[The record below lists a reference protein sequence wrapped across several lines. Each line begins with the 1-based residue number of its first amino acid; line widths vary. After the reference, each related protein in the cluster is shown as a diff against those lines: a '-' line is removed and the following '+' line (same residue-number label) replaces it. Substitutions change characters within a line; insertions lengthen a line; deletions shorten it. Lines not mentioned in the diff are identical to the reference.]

1 MQPAPTKVSREVSPL
16 ELFFDLVFVF
26 AVVQLSHHLLE
37 HLTWAGAAET
47 AVLLVA
53 VYCVWAYTSF
63 EATLLNVEAA
73 RQKWTVLAVMLL
85 GLIMNSAI
93 GSAFTDNPWA
103 FVVPLLISQL
113 GHGIATSF
121 SAPTPTLRAH
131 YRRMTVWLL
140 ASGALWLA
148 GAAADPE
155 TRILWWGAA
164 ALLDLIGTWLAHPW
178 PRRRLRSENIPFDAA
193 HMVERCQLFLIIAL
207 GEAIL
212 ATGSALAEDPLE
224 PLTLL
229 AGTLAFVSIVA
240 LWALYFGGSDRLVS
254 GRARSTGDPI
264 RAARMAMNGLLVAV
278 AGLIVLAVGHETV
291 IHHPGGGTTTPLAL
305 LLFGGPVLYILTQAW
320 ALRELGNPGGLP
332 RIVAAGVL
340 VVAGVVSVAV
350 LPPLGASLLMAV
362 ILSVLVAVAVR
373 RGSRDPLAEPP
384 AQG

>member
-1 MQPAPTKVSREVSPL
+1 
-16 ELFFDLVFVF
+16 
-26 AVVQLSHHLLE
+26 
-37 HLTWAGAAET
+37 
-47 AVLLVA
+47 
-53 VYCVWAYTSF
+53 
-63 EATLLNVEAA
+63 
-73 RQKWTVLAVMLL
+73 
-85 GLIMNSAI
+85 
-93 GSAFTDNPWA
+93 
-103 FVVPLLISQL
+103 
-113 GHGIATSF
+113 
-121 SAPTPTLRAH
+121 
-131 YRRMTVWLL
+131 MTVWLL

-278 AGLIVLAVGHETV
+278 AGLIVPAVGHEAV
-291 IHHPGGGTTTPLAL
+291 IHHPGGETTTPLAL